1 MIFRVW
7 VAISRWFRD
16 LTARCSFVVQ
26 RRHLR
31 ANAHSWLTYLSPRT
45 PPRCGMT
52 RRRSSRDPAL
62 ELPDDQGSVQAG
74 TKLSFE
80 RAGRWESSCEIKV
93 RLCAEGD
100 RRPMSP
106 RLCGFSVRSL
116 HPNTPPPLSLA
127 RRLVH
132 ILPERR

>member
-1 MIFRVW
+1 VMIFHVW
-7 VAISRWFRD
+7 VVFLWWFRD
-16 LTARCSFVVQ
+16 LTATVFVRGTETPSRRKRSLVAHVSF
-26 RRHLR
+26 
-31 ANAHSWLTYLSPRT
+31 APD
-45 PPRCGMT
+45 PPQVWYD
-52 RRRSSRDPAL
+52 SSRDPAL

-106 RLCGFSVRSL
+106 RLCEFSVRSL